1 MYKIELDKAVPGM
14 TVAKSVFTIQDALLI
29 KSNVRLTE
37 KNIYMLKSW
46 GIRELWV
53 DGAAEDDAAAVQV
66 DTETALRDTIDESLR
81 IKFSE
86 TLPDPVMEEIMRVA
100 GNLLEKR
107 LQQEEK

>member
-29 KSNVRLTE
+29 KSNIQLTE

-46 GIRELWV
+46 GVRELWV
-53 DGAAEDDAAAVQV
+53 DGTAQDGAAVQV

-86 TLPDPVMEEIMRVA
+86 TLPNPVMEEIMRVA

-107 LQQEEK
+107 LQQKEK

>member
-29 KSNVRLTE
+29 KSNVQLTE
-37 KNIYMLKSW
+37 KSIYMLKSW
-46 GIRELWV
+46 GVRELWV
-53 DGAAEDDAAAVQV
+53 DGTAQDGAALQV

-86 TLPDPVMEEIMRVA
+86 TLPNPVMEEIMRVA

-107 LQQEEK
+107 LQQKEK

>member
-14 TVAKSVFTIQDALLI
+14 TVAKSVFTIQDALLL
-29 KSNVRLTE
+29 KSNVQLTE
-37 KNIYMLKSW
+37 KSIYMLKSW
-46 GIRELWV
+46 GVRELWV
-53 DGAAEDDAAAVQV
+53 DGTAEDGIAVQV
-66 DTETALRDTIDESLR
+66 NTETALRDTIDESLR

-107 LQQEEK
+107 LQQKEK

>member
-14 TVAKSVFTIQDALLI
+14 TVAKSVFTIQDALLL
-29 KSNVRLTE
+29 KSNVQLTE
-37 KNIYMLKSW
+37 KSIYMLKSW
-46 GIRELWV
+46 GVRELWV
-53 DGAAEDDAAAVQV
+53 DGNAEDGIAVQV
-66 DTETALRDTIDESLR
+66 NTETALRDTIDESLR

-107 LQQEEK
+107 LQQKEK

>member
-1 MYKIELDKAVPGM
+1 MYKIDLDKVKPGM
-14 TVAKSVFTIQDALLI
+14 TVAKSVFTVQDALLL

-46 GIRELWV
+46 GVRDIWV
-53 DGAAEDDAAAVQV
+53 DGTAEDGLSAGQM

-81 IKFSE
+81 AKFSE
-86 TLPDPVMEEIMRVA
+86 TLPNPIMEEIMRVA

-107 LQQEEK
+107 LQKEK

>member
-29 KSNVRLTE
+29 KSNAQLTE
-37 KNIYMLKSW
+37 KSIYMLKSW
-46 GIRELWV
+46 GVRELWV
-53 DGAAEDDAAAVQV
+53 DGTTQDGAALQV

-86 TLPDPVMEEIMRVA
+86 TLPNPVMEEIMRVA

-107 LQQEEK
+107 LQQKEK

>member
-29 KSNVRLTE
+29 KSNVQLTE
-37 KNIYMLKSW
+37 KSIYMLKSW
-46 GIRELWV
+46 GVRELWV
-53 DGAAEDDAAAVQV
+53 DGTAQDGAALQM

-86 TLPDPVMEEIMRVA
+86 TLPNPVMEEIMRVA

-107 LQQEEK
+107 LQQKEK

>member
-14 TVAKSVFTIQDALLI
+14 TVAKSVFTIQDALLL
-29 KSNVRLTE
+29 KSNVQLTE
-37 KNIYMLKSW
+37 KSIYMLKSW

-53 DGAAEDDAAAVQV
+53 DGAAEDGATVQV
-66 DTETALRDTIDESLR
+66 NTETALRDTIDESLR

-107 LQQEEK
+107 LQQKEK